1 MAILD
6 KLKKDKKTE
15 ESVVK
20 DETKVEEKKKEETVA
35 KKSKIVTDSFHHI
48 IKRPRI
54 TEKAAILSG
63 DGVYTFEI
71 DPKATKIDVA
81 RAIKEIYKVVP
92 VHVAISK
99 LPAKKKIIRGKR
111 GTTSAV
117 KKAIVRLKKGDTIE
131 FV

>member
-6 KLKKDKKTE
+6 VLKKGKKDDGSDAVQEGISANKTG
-15 ESVVK
+15 SVKNKTTMSLCSVLK
-20 DETKVEEKKKEETVA
+20 
-35 KKSKIVTDSFHHI
+35 H
-48 IKRPRI
+48 PRI

-81 RAIKEIYKVVP
+81 RAIKEVYKVEP
-92 VHVAISK
+92 RKITISK
-99 LPAKKKIIRGKR
+99 FPAKKKLVRGKR
-111 GTTSAV
+111 GMTSAV
-117 KKAIVRLKKGDTIE
+117 KKALVFLKKGDKIE